1 MSACS
6 TSVGAVPVPLP
17 SREAAAA
24 LAADDD
30 DAPPPPQPAGIEAER
45 AAPRSAGGPW
55 LPQRTREGAAAAGS
69 SAAAS
74 RARAGER
81 RAGEPGSSARVTMGA
96 LVVTVNAVALRRCAS
111 YSLRRS
117 AADEAP
123 PASASRAARPGEEL
137 PVVAPALLASSPHRA
152 RPRPGEPGLEL
163 PALSGAVSGGAPGS
177 STWKV
182 WPART
187 PCGMVTSYS
196 LPWCVTSSGSP
207 GSMFAGTR
215 TSSVSAGGSVVGRR
229 ADGCRSRRRSTS
241 SALTLTSR

>member
-81 RAGEPGSSARVTMGA
+81 RAGEPGSARVTMGA

-137 PVVAPALLASSPHRA
+137 PVVAPSLLASSPHRA
-152 RPRPGEPGLEL
+152 RPRPGEPGSLEL

-241 SALTLTSR
+241 RALTLTSR